1 MKCHV
6 SKEKISVGL
15 RVASRTGGINVLLGI
30 AVGASS
36 AGTTAIIDSIEFR
49 LHRQFPSGKN
59 EHAAQHLVV

>member
-1 MKCHV
+1 MGR
-6 SKEKISVGL
+6 ID
-15 RVASRTGGINVLLGI
+15 VLLGI

-49 LHRQFPSGKN
+49 LHRQYPSGKY